1 MMKKI
6 SKKQKITIVVTILVL
21 IIILSTIIT
30 VNVIENRKVA
40 NTDYL
45 DATANAGSTL
55 VASYI
60 KNGITIGGITGTLEV
75 LDTSDATATPEDIL
89 EGKTAYVNGV
99 KITGTKKRPFYLD
112 ISYTTESIT
121 IKVLTDFG
129 EGAQYEYFIN
139 GESQGKRSEKEYTIS
154 IELENKTPYIP
165 TGFEH
170 TEGEIDTGYVIKDT
184 SIGNEFVWVPVK
196 AGTFDVYVE
205 ATDNG
210 GYVTKSD
217 ETTLKISEL
226 TREPEY
232 SDIRYTDWY
241 EDDGDVNDKKS
252 IAYFK
257 NSVLENCGFYMGR
270 YEMGM
275 PGQVS
280 GEAPTLEIDERN
292 VSGIP
297 VCIGNVIP
305 WINIDYETAKSNLE
319 SMYNGEVQSAMMN
332 SYARTTTLNWV
343 NSTSGINSGGN
354 YLETT
359 WYESNSVNFRGYYEI
374 PDYGSGA
381 NEQIQNYTNTFVLG
395 EAAIG
400 FKILL
405 CTGADIQGGNQWSN
419 NNIYDLGG
427 NAGEWSTEIYNYNGD
442 HRISGG
448 NCQNSSSIGITDS
461 NETFILHGT
470 TGDYSTSSRPILY
483 K

>member
-139 GESQGKRSEKEYTIS
+139 GESQGKTLEKEYTIS

-343 NSTSGINSGGN
+343 NSTSGINTSGN
-354 YLETT
+354 YSNTT
-359 WYESNSVNFRGYYEI
+359 WYDNSSVNVRGYYET
-374 PDYGSGA
+374 PDYGIS
-381 NEQIQNYTNTFVLG
+381 EQIQNYTSTFDLG
-395 EAAIG
+395 GAG
-400 FKILL
+400 VGLTILL
-405 CTGADIQGGNQWSN
+405 CTGADIQNGNQWSN

-427 NAGEWSTEIYNYNGD
+427 NAEEWSTEIFNSNSE
-442 HRISGG
+442 HRKSGG
-448 NCQNSSSIGITDS
+448 GFQQDENAHSIIDS
-461 NETFILHGT
+461 NTAFSGYGLT
-470 TGDYSTSSRPILY
+470 ASYSTSSRPILY